1 MSIVLAG
8 KPLVDTMVDDI
19 LTQKQTLRWDSDRY
33 LAIIFVWDDS
43 ASTAYVRLKQKM
55 GQRTQIPV
63 EVFGQDTQTWF
74 ADLQEWKQKNFS
86 SLDTILDTINFCNDD
101 DRCVGILVQ
110 LPLPEHLWE
119 HVNIIMQS
127 IRPSKDVD
135 ALAGTVYGMDALGIV
150 DFLGATPQAAMT
162 LLEHYGLK
170 DMAGKTVSV
179 LWQSNLTGKPLATHC
194 MKLGA
199 TVYSF
204 NKDSDQ
210 DQMKQLCQQSDYI
223 FSCTG
228 QVHLVDKSFINPDR
242 KHVVVDIGYG
252 YKDGKPVWDVDIEQ
266 IKDVVY
272 AYTPVPGGVWP
283 LTVVSIFA
291 NIIKL
296 SKYFS

>member
-1 MSIVLAG
+1 MSIVLAWT
-8 KPLVDTMVDDI
+8 PIVDDI
-19 LTQKQTLRWDSDRY
+19 VADIVKEKNILRWDSNRY

-55 GQRTQIPV
+55 GERTQIPV
-63 EVFGQDTQTWF
+63 EIFGQGEESWLD
-74 ADLQEWKQKNFS
+74 DLKKWKEKDFNS
-86 SLDTILDTINFCNDD
+86 VETILDTIAFCNDD

-119 HVNIIMQS
+119 HVDLIMQS

-162 LLEHYGLK
+162 ILDHYELK
-170 DMAGKTVSV
+170 EMAGKTVSV

-210 DQMKQLCQQSDYI
+210 DQMRQLCQQSDYI

-228 QVHLVDKSFINPDR
+228 QVHLVDTSFINTN
-242 KHVVVDIGYG
+242 KQQVVIDIGYG
-252 YKDGKPVWDVDIEQ
+252 YKDGKPVWDVDIES
-266 IKDVVY
+266 IKDLVH

>member
-8 KPLVDTMVDDI
+8 TPIVDDI
-19 LTQKQTLRWDSDRY
+19 VADIVRERNILRANKDCY

-55 GQRTQIPV
+55 GERTQIPV
-63 EVFGQDTQTWF
+63 EIFGQGEESWF
-74 ADLQEWKQKNFS
+74 ADLTNWKAQDFDS
-86 SLDTILDTINFCNDD
+86 VETILDTIAFCNDD

-119 HVNIIMQS
+119 HIDMIMQS

-162 LLEHYGLK
+162 LLDHYGLK
-170 DMAGKTVSV
+170 DIAGKTVSI
-179 LWQSNLTGKPLATHC
+179 LGQSNLTGKPLATHC

-210 DQMKQLCQQSDYI
+210 ATMKQLCQESDYI

-228 QVHLVDKSFINPDR
+228 HVHLVDNSFINPH
-242 KHVVVDIGYG
+242 KKQVVVDIGYG
-252 YKDGKPVWDVDIEQ
+252 YKDGKPVWDVDIDC
-266 IKDVVY
+266 IKDNVY
-272 AYTPVPGGVWP
+272 AYTPVPGGVGP